1 MVSKPAQ
8 HFNKLRRDSE
18 WDLFSVTLAV
28 AARRTVR
35 RQLRKWRKALS
46 STDVSAHFC
55 SATPKEVFVD

>member
-35 RQLRKWRKALS
+35 RQLRK
-46 STDVSAHFC
+46 
-55 SATPKEVFVD
+55 